1 MRLVALLFAF
11 SLWAADPAVDREK
24 LQQIGPRMQTYV
36 DQHLVS
42 GVVTLV
48 AHKGEI
54 VHLNA
59 VGRQVIETDK
69 KMATDSIFQI
79 MSMTKPVTGVAVMM
93 LVEEGKLNLSD
104 PVERHLPEFRGQMV
118 RDADG
123 KLRPAARPVTIRD
136 LMTHTSGMAGMP
148 PASTPELYQKMDLP
162 LGDAVRIFAQ
172 QPLEFD
178 PGTRWRYSNPGIATL
193 GRLVEIHSGLAF
205 EKFLDE
211 RIFKPLGM
219 KDSHIFLPVEKQS
232 RLALIYH
239 PDDGKLVRGSGKS
252 YGGDAATFRKNAKF
266 SAPEYGLYTTATDL
280 AAFYQ
285 MMLDRGVY
293 RGKRYL
299 SKASVETMTMVHT
312 DGITAGHSPG
322 MAFGLTWELVK
333 EPLGTLTLRS
343 IGSFGHG
350 GAYGTAGWIDPKRQ
364 LVGVFLIQ
372 SDGGTGGAMARDN
385 FVSMAAAAVLD

>member
-1 MRLVALLFAF
+1 MRHVSLLFAL
-11 SLWAADPAVDREK
+11 SLWAAEPGIDRAR
-24 LQQIGPRMQTYV
+24 LQQIAPRMQSYV
-36 DQHLVS
+36 DQNLLS

-59 VGRQVIETDK
+59 VGRQTVEDNK
-69 KMATDSIFQI
+69 KMANDSIFQI

-93 LVEEGKLNLSD
+93 LVEEGKMNLTD
-104 PVERHLPEFRGQMV
+104 AVERHLPEFRGQMV

-123 KLRPAARPVTIRD
+123 KLRKPARLVTIRD

-178 PGTRWRYSNPGIATL
+178 PGTRWLYSNPGIATL
-193 GRLVEIHSGLAF
+193 GRLVEIHSGMAF
-205 EKFLDE
+205 EKFLEE

-219 KDSHIFLPVEKQS
+219 KDSHIFLPVEKQA

-239 PDDGKLVRGSGKS
+239 PEGEKLVRGSGKS
-252 YGGDAATFRKNAKF
+252 YGGDAAAFRKNAKF

-285 MMLDRGVY
+285 MMLDGGVY

-299 SKASVETMTMVHT
+299 SKASVDVMTMVHT
-312 DGITAGHSPG
+312 AGITAGHSPG
-322 MAFGLTWELVK
+322 MAFGLTWEVVK
-333 EPLGTLTLRS
+333 EPMGALTMRS
-343 IGSFGHG
+343 IGAFGHG
-350 GAYGTAGWIDPKRQ
+350 GAYGTYGWVDPQKK

-372 SDGGTGGAMARDN
+372 SDGGGGGGAARDN
-385 FVSMAAAAVLD
+385 FMSVAGAAVLD

>member
-1 MRLVALLFAF
+1 
-11 SLWAADPAVDREK
+11 
-24 LQQIGPRMQTYV
+24 MQTYV
-36 DQHLVS
+36 DKQLVS

-59 VGRQVIETDK
+59 VGRQVIEGDK
-69 KMATDSIFQI
+69 KMAADSIFQI

-93 LVEEGKLNLSD
+93 LVEEGKMNLAD

-123 KLRPAARPVTIRD
+123 KLRPPARPITIRD

-205 EKFLDE
+205 EKFLEE

-252 YGGDAATFRKNAKF
+252 YGGDAAAFRKNAKF

-312 DGITAGHSPG
+312 DGS
-322 MAFGLTWELVK
+322 
-333 EPLGTLTLRS
+333 PLGTVRVWRS
-343 IGSFGHG
+343 
-350 GAYGTAGWIDPKRQ
+350 A
-364 LVGVFLIQ
+364 
-372 SDGGTGGAMARDN
+372 
-385 FVSMAAAAVLD
+385 